1 MCSALPRLA
10 YLRVNC
16 GHLTYP
22 APGEL
27 ADVKIDFARDLL
39 ERALADRSTSWGD
52 YCLYA
57 SRFGGGLHMSIGKFD
72 GESEIVTLT
81 SFGVATRARSGRALW
96 DLLLDL
102 PDAASAPVGLS
113 VPPSP
118 WVAAVRKA
126 DLLPCQDIMPILGE
140 LETALAWAWLE
151 RQA

>member
-1 MCSALPRLA
+1 
-10 YLRVNC
+10 
-16 GHLTYP
+16 
-22 APGEL
+22 
-27 ADVKIDFARDLL
+27 
-39 ERALADRSTSWGD
+39 
-52 YCLYA
+52 
-57 SRFGGGLHMSIGKFD
+57 MSIGKFD